1 MIKVR
6 QSAVIYKPVSE
17 VFRFVTDI
25 DRFNLWVTGAV
36 ENKLTSSGDFGVGST
51 FDQIGEFMNK
61 RLDLKIEVTR
71 FDLDKVFGYRTDS
84 GPVPF
89 EMVYFFS
96 PEGEDTKVTV
106 VVVGENKG
114 FLRMMGSVASA
125 YYKVQLEHDL
135 ISLEKILTEQA

>member
-1 MIKVR
+1 
-6 QSAVIYKPVSE
+6 
-17 VFRFVTDI
+17 
-25 DRFNLWVTGAV
+25 
-36 ENKLTSSGDFGVGST
+36 
-51 FDQIGEFMNK
+51 
-61 RLDLKIEVTR
+61 
-71 FDLDKVFGYRTDS
+71 
-84 GPVPF
+84 
-89 EMVYFFS
+89 MVYFFS